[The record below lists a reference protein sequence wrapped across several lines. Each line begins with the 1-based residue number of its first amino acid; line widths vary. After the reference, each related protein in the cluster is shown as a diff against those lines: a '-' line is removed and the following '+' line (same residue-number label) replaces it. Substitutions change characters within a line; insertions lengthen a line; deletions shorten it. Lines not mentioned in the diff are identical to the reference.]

1 MYSTISWCVNKS
13 EFSTRFGQLVSMEDN
28 KLDPMSK
35 QILRNRYINLVNS
48 LEVKSKRS
56 GFWYSALNTFTT
68 VGSIIVPALL
78 SVQDRTFTS
87 NATNQDQMNHEHNIY
102 WATWSISL
110 LVTLSNAMLRLFSLD
125 KTYITRKL
133 KSSHLKSEGWLFL
146 ELAGEYSV
154 YRTHR
159 EGFVHFCNQIEKIK
173 TEQIT
178 EEYTFESITSSTPSY
193 TNQPID
199 SPVPLPPVERRD
211 TPDTIIYDQTEPV
224 NITSTTV

>member
-1 MYSTISWCVNKS
+1 
-13 EFSTRFGQLVSMEDN
+13 
-28 KLDPMSK
+28 
-35 QILRNRYINLVNS
+35 
-48 LEVKSKRS
+48 
-56 GFWYSALNTFTT
+56 
-68 VGSIIVPALL
+68 
-78 SVQDRTFTS
+78 
-87 NATNQDQMNHEHNIY
+87 MNHEHNIY

-154 YRTHR
+154 YRTHQM
-159 EGFVHFCNQIEKIK
+159 GLFILQSIEKIK

-199 SPVPLPPVERRD
+199 FLYLYRLLEQRD
-211 TPDTIIYDQTEPV
+211 TSDTIIYDKQNRLILLVQQFKSDLHEK
-224 NITSTTV
+224 

>member
-1 MYSTISWCVNKS
+1 
-13 EFSTRFGQLVSMEDN
+13 
-28 KLDPMSK
+28 
-35 QILRNRYINLVNS
+35 
-48 LEVKSKRS
+48 
-56 GFWYSALNTFTT
+56 
-68 VGSIIVPALL
+68 
-78 SVQDRTFTS
+78 
-87 NATNQDQMNHEHNIY
+87 
-102 WATWSISL
+102 
-110 LVTLSNAMLRLFSLD
+110 MLRLFSLD

-154 YRTHR
+154 YRTHQ

-199 SPVPLPPVERRD
+199 PPVPLPPVERRD

-224 NITSTTV
+224 NITSTTL